1 MSAVITAPFGNA
13 EAIWQAAAANA
24 ARRRAKQLGYS
35 PEAAAR
41 FARQA
46 RIEASDW
53 EPAEVTAARIVYPQR
68 ARFAGHSGG
77 AA

>member
-1 MSAVITAPFGNA
+1 MSVITAVPFGDPQ
-13 EAIWQAAAANA
+13 AIVRAAAANA
-24 ARRRAKQLGYS
+24 AHARALQLGYS
-35 PEAAAR
+35 DSSAR
-41 FARQA
+41 TFARQA

-68 ARFAGHSGG
+68 ARFAGSPGG